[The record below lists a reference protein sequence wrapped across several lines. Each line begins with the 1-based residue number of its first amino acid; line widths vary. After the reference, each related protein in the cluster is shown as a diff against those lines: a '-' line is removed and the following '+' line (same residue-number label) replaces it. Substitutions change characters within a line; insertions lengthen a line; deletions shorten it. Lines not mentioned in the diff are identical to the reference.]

1 MYTHPV
7 RVKARDGLRMN
18 AAFTLRRYGLA
29 ALFCALATALAFRL
43 NAPSSCFSLA
53 ILVNCLYGGRGP
65 GFLSIGLSGL
75 AFDYLFL
82 SPRFHLD
89 VERASYLQLFA
100 FLVTGLVIAVVIDA
114 KRRVEKRRE
123 EIAAELRK
131 SQSFLEEAQRI
142 THVGSF
148 GWSPLTNK
156 LYWSAEALRIAGYDV
171 SVVPTL
177 DLLYDRV
184 HPDDRSAVKELLESA
199 SRTGSDL
206 DFEHRFQLTDGTIK
220 YVPAVAH
227 SYQDEVSGFQYI
239 GAVMDVTPM

>member
-1 MYTHPV
+1 MSVSKVCFDFGVGCIHIQCI
-7 RVKARDGLRMN
+7 VKARNGLRMN
-18 AAFTLRRYGLA
+18 ATFTLRRYGLA
-29 ALFCALATALAFRL
+29 ALFCALATALALRL

-53 ILVNCLYGGRGP
+53 ILVSCLYGGRGP

-142 THVGSF
+142 SQVGSF
-148 GWSPLTNK
+148 GWSPLANK
-156 LYWSAEALRIAGYDV
+156 LYCSAETLRIAGVERSGTASSSFACSRV
-171 SVVPTL
+171 SQFPSRVPFWGMLGTSVTACL
-177 DLLYDRV
+177 PSV
-184 HPDDRSAVKELLESA
+184 TRSWNF
-199 SRTGSDL
+199 RTGSQRSRL
-206 DFEHRFQLTDGTIK
+206 LERLLPIL
-220 YVPAVAH
+220 
-227 SYQDEVSGFQYI
+227 S
-239 GAVMDVTPM
+239 